1 MQLFEAHARAA
12 SADSTNPSFPAACF
26 VFPSLAKKPESDFVC
41 IHANM
46 CYHEH
51 CNISNQFLDFSQ
63 KKHRFLIQLRYPR
76 HLMTKKSLMKWVP
89 LAAMAAGLSSCI
101 EINETVNLKKDGS
114 GTITEETLM
123 GAQMSAMMDQLAAL
137 GGGAGGGG
145 DMFSEEAAKKR
156 AALLGKGVTVAKVEK
171 LDKDGRKGGRVTFSF
186 TDINTVTLSL
196 ADGAAGLSAMAPE
209 GAAEVEEKAKD
220 ADPVT
225 FTYKEGVLTINTPMP
240 TKEEIDKAKEGS
252 TDALPKDAAEGGP
265 EAAQMQAMAMQMMQE
280 LGELDQLENLMKN
293 ATSPGALAEADMDR
307 AERDVRRMEGIICA
321 MTPLERRKPEL
332 IKATRK
338 RRIAAGAGVQVQEVN
353 RLLKEFEQMQ
363 DMMKKM
369 KGGGM
374 MKMMKRMAGMKGMKG
389 MPGMPF

>member
-1 MQLFEAHARAA
+1 
-12 SADSTNPSFPAACF
+12 
-26 VFPSLAKKPESDFVC
+26 
-41 IHANM
+41 M

-51 CNISNQFLDFSQ
+51 CNISNQIFDFSQ

-171 LDKDGRKGGRVTFSF
+171 LDKDGRKGGRKGGRVTFSF

-252 TDALPKDAAEGGP
+252 TDALPKDAADAGP
-265 EAAQMQAMAMQMMQE
+265 EGAQMQAMAMQMMQDMKMTMKVVIE
-280 LGELDQLENLMKN
+280 DGIAETDATYRDGNTITLTEVDFGKLMKDPEMAKKLEKLN
-293 ATSPGALAEADMDR
+293 VQDPAALQNELKGI
-307 AERDVRRMEGIICA
+307 EGIKGE
-321 MTPLERRKPEL
+321 TKP
-332 IKATRK
+332 KVTVK
-338 RRIAAGAGVQVQEVN
+338 V
-353 RLLKEFEQMQ
+353 K
-363 DMMKKM
+363 
-369 KGGGM
+369 
-374 MKMMKRMAGMKGMKG
+374 
-389 MPGMPF
+389 